1 VASVQDSIDCPQ
13 CRGKAFVEL
22 QTRMLAES
30 IFCPRCGYSEST
42 RPLIDRQRQKLDAQ
56 HREWFKRRKDGEQIF
71 RTAKRAG
78 FGAYMLA
85 QQNGVSAL
93 GVVNCKLT
101 ARMIANFKRD
111 IAKPEMDA
119 ARSFLTRWNPKTQQV
134 ETVVGEILPD
144 FP

>member
-1 VASVQDSIDCPQ
+1 MASVQDSIDCPQ
-13 CRGKAFVEL
+13 CGGKAILEVH
-22 QTRMLAES
+22 TRTLAES
-30 IFCPRCGYSEST
+30 IFCPRCGYSEQA
-42 RPLIDRQRQKLDAQ
+42 RPLIDRQKQKADAQ
-56 HREWFKRRKDGEQIF
+56 HREWFKRRKDGEPIF
-71 RTAKRAG
+71 RTTKRPG

-101 ARMIANFKRD
+101 AKMIVNFKRD

-134 ETVVGEILPD
+134 ETVVGQIPPD
-144 FP
+144 LL

>member
-1 VASVQDSIDCPQ
+1 
-13 CRGKAFVEL
+13 L
-22 QTRMLAES
+22 
-30 IFCPRCGYSEST
+30 CPRCGYSEQT
-42 RPLIDRQRQKLDAQ
+42 RPLIDRQKQKADAQ
-56 HREWFKRRKDGEQIF
+56 HREWFKRRKARPEHSRRNGEPIF
-71 RTAKRAG
+71 RTTKRPG
-78 FGAYMLA
+78 LGAYMLA

-134 ETVVGEILPD
+134 ETVVGQIPPD
-144 FP
+144 WL